1 MSEQRTTV
9 GALSIADSFHDFV
22 VEQAIPGTGVDPA
35 EFWSSLEAIVADLA
49 PKGRALLARRDELQ
63 NRIDDWHRAH
73 FGVDHDAAAYRE
85 FLVEIGY
92 IEAAP
97 APFAISTERV
107 DREIASISGPQLVVP
122 LDNARYSLNAANAR
136 WGSLYDALYGTDV
149 IPESEGAEKGTG
161 YNPVRG
167 DRVIAFG
174 RQFLDQSAPLAQGSH
189 TDATGYAVIDGRL
202 VVSLANDSN
211 SGLVDP
217 AGFVGYSGPA
227 DQPTAIVVSHHGLH
241 IEIRIDPASP
251 IGSTDSAGVSDI
263 HIESAITAIMDLE
276 DSVSAVD
283 TADKIHVYSNWLG
296 LMKGTLSAT
305 FDKGGQ
311 TLDRVLVGDRRYVSP
326 SGASIAV
333 PGRSLMLV
341 RNVGLHLDVDAVLID
356 GEPIPETILDA
367 MVTSLAAMHDLQGNG
382 TFRNSREGS
391 IYIVKPKMHGP
402 AEVALASELF
412 ARVEAALG
420 LESNT
425 LKVGIMDEE
434 RRTSLN
440 LAACIEAAR
449 ERVVFINTGFLDR
462 TGDEIHTDMEA
473 GPVVPKPE
481 MKTATWLSC
490 YEDSNVD
497 NGIRCGLIGRAQI
510 GKGMWAKPEEMAEM
524 VATKGAHPRAGASTA
539 WVPSPTAATL
549 HALHYH
555 QADVASAQNDLLSRA
570 ESSDYIDGLLTLP
583 IVAPGRT
590 LTETEIDDDLTN
602 ACQGILGYV
611 SRWVGQGV
619 GCSTVPNIDNV
630 GLMEDCATLRI
641 ASQHLA
647 NWLHHG
653 IIDESKLVSTMAR
666 MAAVVDQQNAG
677 QPGYR
682 VMLPDL
688 ESSIQYQAALDLVL
702 KGREQPNGYT
712 EFVLYA
718 MRLAAKSL

>member
-1 MSEQRTTV
+1 MSEPRTNV
-9 GALSIADSFHDFV
+9 GALSIAESFHDFIV
-22 VEQAIPGTGVDPA
+22 GLVIPGTGVDPA
-35 EFWSSLEAIVADLA
+35 GFWASLEAIVSDLA
-49 PKGRALLARRDELQ
+49 PKGRELLAHRAELQ
-63 NRIDDWHRAH
+63 AQIDDWHRSH
-73 FGVDHDAAAYRE
+73 FGTDHDPDAYHE
-85 FLVEIGY
+85 FLVDIGY
-92 IEAAP
+92 IEP
-97 APFAISTERV
+97 APTPFSISTDRV
-107 DREIASISGPQLVVP
+107 DPEIASISGPQLVVP

-149 IPESEGAEKGTG
+149 IPETDGADKGNG

-167 DRVIAFG
+167 DKVIAFG
-174 RQFLDQSAPLAQGSH
+174 RRFLDQSAPLQSGSH
-189 TDATGYAVIDGRL
+189 ADASGYTVVDGQLSISLIDSSVTGL
-202 VVSLANDSN
+202 NDP
-211 SGLVDP
+211 D
-217 AGFVGYSGPA
+217 GFVGYSGPA
-227 DQPTAIVVSHHGLH
+227 DHPSAILLAHHGLH
-241 IEIRIDPASP
+241 IEIRLDPDSP
-251 IGSTDSAGVSDI
+251 IGSTDTAGVADI

-283 TADKIHVYSNWLG
+283 TSDKIHVYRNWLG
-296 LMKGTLSAT
+296 LMKGSLRAT
-305 FDKGGQ
+305 FQKAGK
-311 TLDRVLVGDRRYVSP
+311 TLDRVLVDDRTYSAPDGGTVT
-326 SGASIAV
+326 V

-341 RNVGLHLDVDAVLID
+341 RNVGLHLDVDAVLFE
-356 GEPIPETILDA
+356 GRPIPETILDA
-367 MVTSLAAMHDLQGNG
+367 MVTSLAALHDLQGNA

-402 AEVALASELF
+402 AEVALATELF
-412 ARVEAALG
+412 GRVEEALG
-420 LESNT
+420 LETNT
-425 LKVGIMDEE
+425 LKMGIMDEE

-440 LAACIEAAR
+440 LASCIKAAR

-481 MKTATWLSC
+481 MKSAIWLSS

-524 VATKGAHPRAGASTA
+524 LATKSAHPRSGASTA

-555 QADVASAQNDLLSRA
+555 EIDVASAQKALLARA
-570 ESSDYIDGLLTLP
+570 ESSDYTDGLLTLP

-590 LTETEIDDDLTN
+590 LTDAEINEDLTN

-619 GCSTVPNIDNV
+619 GCSTVPNIDDV

-653 IIDESKLVSTMAR
+653 VIDEARLVSTMQQ
-666 MAAVVDQQNAG
+666 MAAVVDKQNEG

-688 ESSIQYQAALDLVL
+688 DSSIQYQAAVDLVL

-718 MRLAAKSL
+718 RRLAAKSI

>member
-1 MSEQRTTV
+1 MSESRTTV
-9 GALSIADSFHDFV
+9 GSLSIADSFHDFV
-22 VEQAIPGTGVDPA
+22 VQHAIPGTGVDAA
-35 EFWSSLEAIVADLA
+35 EFWTSLEGIVRDLA
-49 PKGRALLARRDELQ
+49 PKGRVLLARRADLQDQIDE
-63 NRIDDWHRAH
+63 WHRTH
-73 FGVDHDAAAYRE
+73 FGTDHDPVAYRD

-92 IEAAP
+92 IEEPPTA
-97 APFAISTERV
+97 FSISTERV
-107 DREIASISGPQLVVP
+107 DPEIASISGPQLVVP

-149 IPESEGAEKGTG
+149 IPEAGGAEKGIG
-161 YNPVRG
+161 YNAVRG

-174 RQFLDQSAPLAQGSH
+174 RRFLDQSAPLASGSH
-189 TDATGYAVIDGRL
+189 ADATGYSVVDGQL
-202 VVSLANDSN
+202 SVLLADGSITALLDPT
-211 SGLVDP
+211 GFAGHTGP
-217 AGFVGYSGPA
+217 AGDPSEILL
-227 DQPTAIVVSHHGLH
+227 THHGLH
-241 IEIRIDPASP
+241 IEIRRDASSA
-251 IGSTDSAGVSDI
+251 IGSTDAAAVADI

-296 LMKGTLSAT
+296 LMKGTLTAT
-305 FDKGGQ
+305 FQKGGK
-311 TLDRVLVGDRRYVSP
+311 TLDRVLAGDRTYTGPFGDVVT
-326 SGASIAV
+326 A

-341 RNVGLHLDVDAVLID
+341 RNVGLHLDVDAVLLD

-382 TFRNSREGS
+382 NFRNSREGS

-412 ARVEAALG
+412 GRVEEALG
-420 LESNT
+420 LETNT

-440 LAACIEAAR
+440 LAGCIEAAR

-473 GPVVPKPE
+473 GPVVPKSE
-481 MKTATWLSC
+481 MKSATWLSS

-524 VATKGAHPRAGASTA
+524 LATKGAHPRAGASTA

-555 QADVASAQNDLLSRA
+555 EVDVAAAQNALLSRA
-570 ESSDYIDGLLTLP
+570 RSSDYTEGLLTLP
-583 IVAPGRT
+583 VIAPGRI
-590 LTETEIDDDLTN
+590 LTDAEIDEDLTN

-619 GCSTVPNIDNV
+619 GCSTVPNIDDV

-647 NWLHHG
+647 NWLHHNV
-653 IIDESKLVSTMAR
+653 IDEPRLVSTMQS
-666 MAAVVDQQNAG
+666 MAAVVDKQNEG
-677 QPGYR
+677 QLGYR
-682 VMLPDL
+682 EMLPDL
-688 ESSIQYQAALDLVL
+688 DSSIQYHAALDLVL
-702 KGREQPNGYT
+702 KGRVQPNGYT
-712 EFVLYA
+712 EFVLYSR
-718 MRLAAKSL
+718 RLAAKSI

>member
-1 MSEQRTTV
+1 MSEPRTTV

-22 VEQAIPGTGVDPA
+22 VGRAIPGTGVDPA
-35 EFWSSLEAIVADLA
+35 HFWAELEAIVSDLA
-49 PKGRALLARRDELQ
+49 PKGRSLLARRAELEAQ
-63 NRIDDWHRAH
+63 IDDWHRSH
-73 FGVDHDAAAYRE
+73 FGADHDPVAYRE

-92 IEAAP
+92 IESPP
-97 APFAISTERV
+97 APFSITTDRV
-107 DREIASISGPQLVVP
+107 DPEIASISGPQLVVP

-149 IPESEGAEKGTG
+149 IPEADGAEKGSG

-167 DRVIAFG
+167 NKVIAFG
-174 RQFLDQSAPLAQGSH
+174 RSFLDQNSPLAAGSH
-189 TDATGYAVIDGRL
+189 ADATGYAIVDGAL
-202 VVSLANDSN
+202 SVSLADGSVT
-211 SGLVDP
+211 GLADP
-217 AGFVGYSGPA
+217 SGFVGHAGSP
-227 DQPTAIVVSHHGLH
+227 DSPSEILLSHHGLH
-241 IEIRIDPASP
+241 IEIRIDPESP
-251 IGSTDSAGVSDI
+251 IGSTDSAGVADI

-283 TADKIHVYSNWLG
+283 TADKIHVYANWLG
-296 LMKGTLSAT
+296 LMKGNLRAT
-305 FDKGGQ
+305 FQKGGK
-311 TLDRVLVGDRRYVSP
+311 TLDRVLVEDRTYTAADGGTVT
-326 SGASIAV
+326 A

-341 RNVGLHLDVDAVLID
+341 RNVGLHLDVDAVLLN

-382 TFRNSREGS
+382 AFRNSREGS

-402 AEVALASELF
+402 SEVALASELF
-412 ARVEAALG
+412 GRVEQALG
-420 LESNT
+420 LQTNT

-440 LAACIEAAR
+440 LAGCIEAAR

-473 GPVVPKPE
+473 GPVVPKAE
-481 MKTATWLSC
+481 MKSAAWLSA

-524 VATKGAHPRAGASTA
+524 VATKGAHPGAGASTA

-555 QADVASAQNDLLSRA
+555 EVSVASAQNALLARA
-570 ESSDYIDGLLTLP
+570 ESSDYTDGLLTLP
-583 IVAPGRT
+583 VIAPGRV
-590 LTETEIDDDLTN
+590 LTEAEIDEDLTN

-619 GCSTVPNIDNV
+619 GCSTVPNIDDV

-653 IIDESKLVSTMAR
+653 VIDEQRLVATMQK
-666 MAAVVDQQNAG
+666 MAAVVDQQNEG

-682 VMLPDL
+682 TMLPDL

-712 EFVLYA
+712 EFVLYSR
-718 MRLAAKSL
+718 RLAAKSI

>member
-1 MSEQRTTV
+1 MSEPRTTV
-9 GALSIADSFHDFV
+9 GALSIAESFHDFV
-22 VEQAIPGTGVDPA
+22 VGQAIPGTGIDPA
-35 EFWSSLEAIVADLA
+35 EFWASLEVIVGDLA
-49 PKGRALLARRDELQ
+49 PKGRALLARRAQLQEQIDE
-63 NRIDDWHRAH
+63 WHRGHRGA
-73 FGVDHDAAAYRE
+73 DHTPDAYRE
-85 FLVEIGY
+85 LLVDIGY
-92 IEAAP
+92 LESPP
-97 APFAISTERV
+97 APFGITTERV
-107 DREIASISGPQLVVP
+107 DPEIASISGPQLVVP

-149 IPESEGAEKGTG
+149 IPEADGADKGSG

-167 DRVIAFG
+167 DKVIAFG
-174 RQFLDQSAPLAQGSH
+174 RRFLDQSTPLADGSH
-189 TDATGYAVIDGRL
+189 SDATGYAVIDGVL
-202 VVSLANDSN
+202 NVSLADGSN
-211 SGLVDP
+211 TGLADP
-217 AGFVGYSGPA
+217 SGFVGHAGPA
-227 DQPTAIVVSHHGLH
+227 SNPSEILLTHHGLH

-251 IGSTDSAGVSDI
+251 IGSTDSAGVADI

-296 LMKGTLSAT
+296 LMKGTLTAT
-305 FDKGGQ
+305 FQKGGK
-311 TLDRVLVGDRRYVSP
+311 TLDRVLVGDRTYTAPDGGSV
-326 SGASIAV
+326 AA

-341 RNVGLHLDVDAVLID
+341 RNVGLHLDVDAVLLD

-367 MVTSLAAMHDLQGNG
+367 MVTSLAAIHDLQGNG
-382 TFRNSREGS
+382 AFRNSREGS

-402 AEVALASELF
+402 AEVALATELF
-412 ARVEAALG
+412 GRVEEALG
-420 LESNT
+420 LETNT
-425 LKVGIMDEE
+425 LKMGIMDEE

-440 LAACIEAAR
+440 LAACIAAAS

-473 GPVVPKPE
+473 GPVVPKAE
-481 MKTATWLSC
+481 MKSATWLLS

-555 QADVASAQNDLLSRA
+555 EVDVASAQTALLARA
-570 ESSDYIDGLLTLP
+570 ESSDYIEGLLTLP
-583 IVAPGRT
+583 IVASGRA
-590 LTETEIDDDLTN
+590 LTDTEIDDDLTN

-619 GCSTVPNIDNV
+619 GCSTVPNIDDV

-653 IIDESKLVSTMAR
+653 VIDEARLVAMMQR
-666 MAAVVDQQNAG
+666 MAAVVDKQNEG

-682 VMLPDL
+682 PMLPDL
-688 ESSIQYQAALDLVL
+688 GSSIQYQAALDLVL

-718 MRLAAKSL
+718 RRLAAKSI